1 MGWIWVPTAKH
12 VVRELAELVGEKQA
26 SIEYIN
32 MMQDRVRELI
42 GKVSEFD
49 REYFSGDED
58 VCLGYLIIL
67 KPYNIFVKAIVIY
80 GENEPKIAVV
90 DIEEWLRDKDDP

>member
-1 MGWIWVPTAKH
+1 MGWTWAPTAKH

-32 MMQDRVRELI
+32 MMQGRVRELI
-42 GKVSEFD
+42 GKVSEFEK
-49 REYFSGDED
+49 EYFSDGED

-67 KPYNIFVKAIVIY
+67 KPYNIFVKAIVLY
-80 GENEPKIAVV
+80 GENEPKLAVV
-90 DIEEWLRDKDDP
+90 DIEEWLREDDP